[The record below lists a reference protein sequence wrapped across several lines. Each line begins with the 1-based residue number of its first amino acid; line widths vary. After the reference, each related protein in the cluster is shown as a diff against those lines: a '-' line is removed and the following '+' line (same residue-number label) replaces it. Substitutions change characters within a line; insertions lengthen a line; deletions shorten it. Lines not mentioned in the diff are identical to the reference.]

1 MKKVLFICI
10 LFSCALSIY
19 SQTGPGGVGS
29 STTNKLWLDAN
40 RGITLAGANVSSWVD
55 QSGNGNTAAPSGASA
70 RPTFVASSVNGFPSL
85 DFDGVNDELLV
96 ADNAGLDVTS
106 WHIFMV
112 VIVDVQKNYNAWMV
126 KGNDS
131 QENFELLSYSDGN
144 IHTPT
149 LYTDAT
155 RTSPSAAAGQ
165 ATTTEFNIIE
175 YSYTT
180 TVGRDAYKNNGATI
194 ITDNENKTPA
204 NNNFEIYIGNE
215 RGTSRYVDG
224 DIAEVIIYNSRL
236 NSAQRIIVNNYLA
249 SKYNKTLTNND
260 VYDED
265 GAGFDYDV
273 AGIGR
278 IDASNLQNDSRGSG
292 IVRILNPNDLGD
304 DEFLIW
310 GHDNGILSATNTADI
325 PATIQARSNR
335 VWRVS
340 ERNSTN
346 ASNANVGD
354 VDIQF
359 DFSGLGAITLNDLRL
374 LIDTDNDGVFADET
388 PIGSATLVSG
398 NIYQFAAVPG
408 GTLTNNRRF
417 TFATINTTQTPL
429 PIELIS
435 FTAKE
440 VGRNVKLNWET
451 ATEINNDYFSLER
464 SSDGQLFSELA
475 IVDGA
480 GSSSDNL
487 QYQYMDHHPLDGVSY
502 YRLKQ
507 TDFNGTFSYS
517 NIVAIEQSQSELD
530 FAIDFFPNPSNMGE
544 AIILTILS
552 EKNENLTLEIF
563 DIHGRLCYSESVIA
577 SENNRVELPSTSFN
591 SSGVYLLKMNS
602 LSCNVSKI
610 IIKK

>member
-1 MKKVLFICI
+1 MKKVL
-10 LFSCALSIY
+10 LLSIVFLFTLNLY

-29 STTNKLWLDAN
+29 SATNKLWLDAN
-40 RGITLAGANVSSWVD
+40 RGVTLTGANLSSWAD
-55 QSGNGNTAAPSGASA
+55 QSGNANTATPSGASA
-70 RPTFVASSVNGFPSL
+70 RPTFVAGSVNGFPSL

-144 IHTPT
+144 LHTPIV
-149 LYTDAT
+149 YTDAT
-155 RTSPSAAAGQ
+155 RTTPSAAAGQ

-175 YSYTT
+175 YSYTS

-194 ITDNENKTPA
+194 ITDNENKTPL

-215 RGTSRYVDG
+215 RGTSRFVDG
-224 DIAEVIIYNSRL
+224 DIAEVIIYNTRL

-249 SKYNKTLTNND
+249 AKYNKTLTNND

-265 GAGFDYDV
+265 AAGFDFDV

-310 GHDNGILSATNTADI
+310 GHDNGVLSATNTTDI

-335 VWRVS
+335 IWRVS

-359 DFSGLGAITLNDLRL
+359 DFSGLGAITAGDLRL
-374 LIDTDNDGVFADET
+374 LIDTDNDGSFADET

-417 TFATINTTQTPL
+417 TFATINRTQTPL
-429 PIELIS
+429 PIELLS

-440 VGRNVKLNWET
+440 VGQNVKVNWET

-464 SSDGQLFSELA
+464 SSDGQHFSELA

-480 GSSSDNL
+480 GNSSANL
-487 QYQYMDHHPLDGVSY
+487 QYQHMDHQPLDGVSY

-507 TDFNGTFSYS
+507 TDFNGTYSYS
-517 NIVAIEQSQSELD
+517 NIVAIERSQSDLD
-530 FAIDFFPNPSNMGE
+530 FAIDFFPNPSNIDE
-544 AIILTILS
+544 PIILTISS

-577 SENNRVELPSTSFN
+577 SESNRVELPSSVFN
-591 SSGVYLLKMNS
+591 SASVYLLKMNS
-602 LSCNVSKI
+602 LSYNASKI